1 MFEAINHMTPKV
13 NGAETPSPQVIPFN
27 PGTQAGGNTKAAGN
41 GAPSPMEQATQARQR
56 ADQRQ
61 QREEE
66 TRQVTEEMLKEL
78 EQDIEVMH
86 NIGLKFARHD
96 DTGRT
101 MIKVLDKASDE
112 LIREIPSEEVLNLA
126 AKIEE
131 MIGIL
136 FDKKV

>member
-1 MFEAINHMTPKV
+1 MFEAINSMTPKV
-13 NGAETPSPQVIPFN
+13 NGGEAPSSQVIPFS
-27 PGTQAGGNTKAAGN
+27 PGTAAGGNIKPADSALT
-41 GAPSPMEQATQARQR
+41 PMEQATQSRQR

-86 NIGLKFARHD
+86 NIGLKFAKHN

-101 MIKVLDKASDE
+101 MIKVLDKVSDE